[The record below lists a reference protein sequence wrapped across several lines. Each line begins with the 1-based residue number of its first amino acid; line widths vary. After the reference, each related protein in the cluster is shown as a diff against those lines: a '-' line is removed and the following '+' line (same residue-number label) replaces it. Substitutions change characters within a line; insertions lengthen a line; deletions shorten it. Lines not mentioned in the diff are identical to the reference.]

1 MTIQPTPTAA
11 EVLAA
16 LATLEAAR
24 LSPALKAAVSAMD
37 GTDERAASVDRLANA
52 LEALAYAVEADIDE
66 LATSHIK
73 AMEYGN
79 ALYHRVLAASVSEY
93 ANAVQTAHEASGE
106 MVAGVTDLDDEP
118 TDSEAYGEALEGFGL
133 AD

>member
-1 MTIQPTPTAA
+1 MTTKNTPTAA

-52 LEALAYAVEADIDE
+52 LEALAYLVEEDIDE
-66 LATSHIK
+66 LASSHLK
-73 AMEYGN
+73 AMEYGD

-93 ANAVQTAHEASGE
+93 ANAVQTAHETSGE
-106 MVAGVTDLDDEP
+106 MVAGVSEMEDEP
-118 TDSEAYGEALEGFGL
+118 TDAEAYGAALEGFGL